1 MTMTKSETREIK
13 SIERYLAAGM
23 LDTAARGASALL
35 RAASARSSKEI
46 RDWAKAR
53 GLDKRPEFIG

>member
-1 MTMTKSETREIK
+1 MTKSETREIK
-13 SIERYLAAGM
+13 TIERYLAAGM

-35 RAASARSSKEI
+35 RAASPRSSKEI

-53 GLDKRPEFIG
+53 GLTRHPEFIG

>member
-1 MTMTKSETREIK
+1 MTKSELKEIK

-35 RAASARSSKEI
+35 RAASPRSAKAI
-46 RDWAKAR
+46 REWAAAR
-53 GLDKRPEFIG
+53 GLTRHPEFIG